1 MSEKQTLYI
10 SAIAIVIGLIA
21 LGLAYSNNA
30 AGPEGPMGPQGVAGP
45 QGDPGLQGASGAAGA
60 DGSDG
65 ADGVADYSLIKAEKG
80 LVVAAVDA
88 GIGSDLKAWITL
100 EISDPYGLPINPDD
114 LMGVRFMLAA
124 ITVDE
129 TTGQTD
135 YMNYFLD
142 EDVGKSYTY
151 NGQTIEPALATWDNP
166 DRDSGGEWE
175 EESTGVWTY
184 TFGNVVP
191 SDYDKSATHVLG
203 LYAEKDPVGRHGES
217 ITNVIY
223 AFVPDGSDVET
234 TRLITETESC
244 NRCHDPLS
252 LHGGTRQEVTLCL
265 LCHNPDSA
273 DPESGNTVDMKVM
286 IHKIHKGAELH
297 EVEEGGA
304 YYIVGYGGSVHDYS
318 EVEFPADVRDCEIC
332 HTGPDGDNWMTQPS
346 RAACGSC
353 HDDVD
358 FATGDG
364 HGPGLPQANDE
375 RCAMCHSSEMG
386 AEFDTSI
393 PGAHMID
400 EESSL
405 LTGVIFEI
413 LSVTDTAP
421 GEYPTVTYTIK
432 NNAGDIIS
440 LEDMDRVRFVVAGPS
455 TDFTEYWREN
465 GGLDS
470 VDNGDDTYSYT
481 IENPIPADAE
491 GSYGIGIEGRTVVDI
506 DEDRT
511 GVRDTAF
518 NEVFYFAVTDSAA
531 VSRRTIVSQENCDS
545 CHNGLSL
552 HGGGRLNVQY
562 CGFCHMPSES
572 DEEVRPEDEMPP
584 MTIDFKYMI
593 HAIHLGEERDED
605 LIIYGY
611 RGSLH
616 NYSAVVYPGDLRDCA
631 ACHVDDSYALPM
643 ASGVL
648 PTKVYENGTLVSST
662 PAATSAC
669 TACHDSDATMAHAE
683 LMTTDAGVESCAVC
697 HGTGHDFDVVTA
709 HDTIHYADLVMVSFP
724 ED

>member
-45 QGDPGLQGASGAAGA
+45 QGEPGAQGASGAAGE

-65 ADGVADYSLIKAEKG
+65 EDGVADYGLIKAEMG

-88 GIGSDLKAWITL
+88 GIGLDRKAWITL
-100 EISDPYGLPINPDD
+100 EISDPFGLPIDPEDI
-114 LMGVRFMLAA
+114 GIRFMLAS

-129 TTGQTD
+129 TTGQTA
-135 YMNYFLD
+135 YKNYFLD
-142 EDVGKSYTY
+142 EDVGSSYTY

-166 DRDSGGEWE
+166 DRDSGGEWD

-184 TFGNVVP
+184 TFGKTVP
-191 SDYDKSATHVLG
+191 ADYDTSATHVLG
-203 LYAEKDPVGRHGES
+203 LYADKDARAS
-217 ITNVIY
+217 ISNILY
-223 AFVPDGSDVET
+223 AFVPDGSDVEQ
-234 TRLITETESC
+234 TRLISETESC
-244 NRCHDPLS
+244 NSCHDPLS

-265 LCHNPDSA
+265 LCHNPDGV
-273 DPESGNTVDMKVM
+273 DPESGNSVDMKVM

-304 YYIVGYGGSVHDYS
+304 YYIVGYRNTVHDYS

-332 HTGPDGDNWMTQPS
+332 HTGPDGDSWMTQPS

-358 FATGDG
+358 FGTGEG
-364 HGPGLPQANDE
+364 HTDFNLPQANDE
-375 RCAMCHSSEMG
+375 KCGTCHSSEKV
-386 AEFDTSI
+386 ADFDISI

-405 LTGVIFEI
+405 LTGVVFEI

-432 NNAGDIIS
+432 NNAGDNIPI
-440 LEDMDRVRFVVAGPS
+440 EDMNRVNFVVAGPS
-455 TDFTEYWREN
+455 TDFTESWRES

-470 VDNGDDTYSYT
+470 VYNGDGTYSYT
-481 IENPIPADAE
+481 ITNPIPADAE

-506 DEDRT
+506 DEERT
-511 GVRDTAF
+511 EVRDTAF
-518 NEVFYFAVTDSAA
+518 NDVFYFAVTDSSA
-531 VSRRTIVSQENCDS
+531 VPRRTVVSQEGCDS
-545 CHNGLSL
+545 CHFGLSL
-552 HGGGRLNVQY
+552 HGGNRKNVQY
-562 CGFCHMPSES
+562 CSFCHIPSET
-572 DEEVRPEDEMPP
+572 DEAVRPEDAMPP
-584 MTIDFKYMI
+584 ETIDFKYMI
-593 HAIHLGEERDED
+593 HRIHQGEEQDEA

-616 NYSAVVYPGDLRDCA
+616 DFSEVVYPGDLSDCA
-631 ACHVDDSYALPM
+631 KCHVDDSYALPL

-648 PTKVYENGTLVSST
+648 PTEVYEGGTLVSST
-662 PAATSAC
+662 PAATSVC
-669 TACHDSDATMAHAE
+669 SSCHDSDATAAHADV
-683 LMTTDAGVESCAVC
+683 MTTDAGEESCAVC
-697 HGTGHDFDVVTA
+697 HGTGRDLDVVEV
-709 HDTIHYADLVMVSFP
+709 HDIIHYGDLILTGFP
-724 ED
+724 EE